1 MNVQFLAVL
10 LRRLVQ
16 RRQSGR
22 SGEWSYVCALSGE
35 ERKGRADILEVVR
48 TNNPESET
56 ALSYL
61 AWQHLTLYFC
71 RMGKLGKPMWRN

>member
-10 LRRLVQ
+10 LRRLVN
-16 RRQSGR
+16 RRQRGR

-48 TNNPESET
+48 TNNPEGETET
-56 ALSYL
+56 AQSYL
-61 AWQHLTLYFC
+61 A
-71 RMGKLGKPMWRN
+71 

>member
-10 LRRLVQ
+10 LRRLVN
-16 RRQSGR
+16 RRQRGR

-48 TNNPESET
+48 TNNPEGET
-56 ALSYL
+56 AQSYL
-61 AWQHLTLYFC
+61 ASQHFTFIFLFSQDGQT
-71 RMGKLGKPMWRN
+71 W